1 MSKCYLY
8 RMTFITKTDAKLLIF
23 AQTHKFLNLFKLQ
36 ARGKSSLSLISGMG
50 KPHPSDAIL
59 TPVCTQALDFLDPK
73 TTFLAQKSKK
83 VRKTFGGFKK
93 KLYLC
98 SAFERN
104 ACYNSKILV

>member
-1 MSKCYLY
+1 
-8 RMTFITKTDAKLLIF
+8 MTFFTKTDAKLLIF

-50 KPHPSDAIL
+50 NAHPSDAIL
-59 TPVCTQALDFLDPK
+59 TPVCTQAQGFLDTK